1 MQNSAAR
8 AQVDGSMTPLEAH
21 SDEGLMQLLQEGQT
35 EALSVLVKRYQND
48 LFYFCLH
55 YMRNV
60 ERAKEATQDTYL
72 RIFRARERFDTSKN
86 YKTWMLC
93 IARNVCLTALTRKKV
108 TAQVDSL
115 EDMIAAH
122 DNGNE
127 NFHAVSEGPA
137 DAMMTSER
145 YEALMEALDELP
157 TEAREIVIL
166 RYFERMSAREIAEIV
181 DSTEGAIRTR
191 IHRILKQLRVKCMP
205 FRENV

>member
-1 MQNSAAR
+1 
-8 AQVDGSMTPLEAH
+8 MTSLEAH
-21 SDEGLMQLLQEGQT
+21 SDEELMQRLQEGLT
-35 EALSVLVKRYQND
+35 EALSVLVRRYQND

-60 ERAKEATQDTYL
+60 ELAKEATQDTYL

-115 EDMIAAH
+115 EEMVAAH
-122 DNGNE
+122 DNGSE
-127 NFHAVSEGPA
+127 HFHATSEGPA
-137 DAMMTSER
+137 DTLMTSER
-145 YEALMEALDELP
+145 HEALMAALDALP
-157 TEAREIVIL
+157 PDAREIVVL

-181 DSTEGAIRTR
+181 ESSEGAVRTR
-191 IHRILKQLRVKCMP
+191 LHRILKQLRVKCMP
-205 FRENV
+205 FREDV